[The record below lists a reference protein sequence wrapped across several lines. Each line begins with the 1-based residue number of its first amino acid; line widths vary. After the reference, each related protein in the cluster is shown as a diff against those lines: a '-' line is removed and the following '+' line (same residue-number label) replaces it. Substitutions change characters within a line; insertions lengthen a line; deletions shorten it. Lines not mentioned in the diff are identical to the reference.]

1 MYQGFK
7 RQSRDT
13 LVMPFCL
20 RCVQPEVKKPEVH
33 MAKLWTGSPNHDRIK
48 IKMRKNGAQILT
60 YATPRMSN
68 NQGKFTVGGW
78 KE

>member
-1 MYQGFK
+1 
-7 RQSRDT
+7 
-13 LVMPFCL
+13 
-20 RCVQPEVKKPEVH
+20 